1 MKRILIL
8 LISAFIVSQGLV
20 SLAQEDPCQ
29 SQVDA
34 LNTCRAGQTT
44 AAPSTDAAP
53 TADATPAAD
62 TAPPEA
68 AQPNENAETTD
79 NTAQSNE

>member
-1 MKRILIL
+1 MKRILAL
-8 LISAFIVSQGLV
+8 LISVFIISQGLV
-20 SLAQEDPCQ
+20 SSAQEDPCQ

-44 AAPSTDAAP
+44 TAPSADAA
-53 TADATPAAD
+53 PAAD

-68 AQPNENAETTD
+68 AQPNEGTETTD

>member
-1 MKRILIL
+1 MKRISAL
-8 LISAFIVSQGLV
+8 LISAFIISQGLV
-20 SLAQEDPCQ
+20 SSAQEDPCQ

-44 AAPSTDAAP
+44 TPSE
-53 TADATPAAD
+53 AT
-62 TAPPEA
+62 
-68 AQPNENAETTD
+68 QPNEDTEATD